1 MLRLNNLK
9 YRTDMNAKTSVF
21 VIYVEAI
28 IHLFLNN
35 LHGCTFRYLF
45 KYTIKCVLLI

>member
-21 VIYVEAI
+21 VIYVKAI